1 MPTSFGVKNGSN
13 TLLIIF
19 SAEEADVDGVVL
31 CLPPGCYGLAMSFSG
46 LPGFQGLPGMTM
58 SLEIGGEEQVTVDLA
73 LIDGVFELEFG
84 VLTDC
89 ESSIEGSP
97 EAEPAGLSVFPNP
110 SNGAAFARLDGAV
123 FDGRVQWV
131 LSDGLGRVVLRGTS
145 VFLVVFGSPFGPTLE
160 SF

>member
-1 MPTSFGVKNGSN
+1 M
-13 TLLIIF
+13 
-19 SAEEADVDGVVL
+19 
-31 CLPPGCYGLAMSFSG
+31 
-46 LPGFQGLPGMTM
+46 
-58 SLEIGGEEQVTVDLA
+58 TVDLA

-123 FDGRVQWV
+123 FDGRGPMGIVRWTGPRGPSWYIGFTA
-131 LSDGLGRVVLRGTS
+131 LGIAFGRALTRGLL
-145 VFLVVFGSPFGPTLE
+145 LAC
-160 SF
+160 